1 MTARLNLNPFW
12 VSLFLMDNLTW
23 GYLKDYFSIH
33 KEDYFRCPVLVF
45 YVILQ
50 FTAKGSFIKEQQ
62 TNFEYLRLL

>member
-1 MTARLNLNPFW
+1 
-12 VSLFLMDNLTW
+12 MDNLTW